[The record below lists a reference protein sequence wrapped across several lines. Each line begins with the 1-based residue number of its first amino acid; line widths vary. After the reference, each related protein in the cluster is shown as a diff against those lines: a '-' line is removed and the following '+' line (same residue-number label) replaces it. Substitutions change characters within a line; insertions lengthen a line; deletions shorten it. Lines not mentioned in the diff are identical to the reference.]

1 MRLREEDMMDNR
13 TRRELRSGI
22 ILLVLVMVGLL
33 ANVGLG

>member
-1 MRLREEDMMDNR
+1 MMDNR

>member
-1 MRLREEDMMDNR
+1 MDNR

>member
-1 MRLREEDMMDNR
+1 MPLREEDMMDNR

-33 ANVGLG
+33 ANVALG